1 MPLPMKE
8 KVLRIQQANIV
19 AAENCER
26 RIVAAK
32 EEHTTVMIF
41 SRTFCPEMRK
51 NLRWQML
58 GVGESKKEN
67 CQRKT
72 RKTIITTM

>member
-1 MPLPMKE
+1 
-8 KVLRIQQANIV
+8 
-19 AAENCER
+19 
-26 RIVAAK
+26 
-32 EEHTTVMIF
+32 
-41 SRTFCPEMRK
+41 
-51 NLRWQML
+51 ML